1 MKNMLWILAA
11 AGKEEVTVASG
22 SDCELHYRG
31 WGGVTVSHSTT
42 RGLEGSGMMMRINV
56 VFGGG
61 GL

>member
-1 MKNMLWILAA
+1 MSDLLQWRR
-11 AGKEEVTVASG
+11 GQTVNYN
-22 SDCELHYRG
+22 YRG